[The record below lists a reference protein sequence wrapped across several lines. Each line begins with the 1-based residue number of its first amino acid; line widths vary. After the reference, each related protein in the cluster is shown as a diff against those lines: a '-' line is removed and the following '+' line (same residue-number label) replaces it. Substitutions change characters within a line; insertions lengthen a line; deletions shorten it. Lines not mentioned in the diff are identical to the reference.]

1 MPVFLSRSFTSLF
14 LFHVTSIT
22 DDTPLAT
29 LRDYY
34 KALVRDPLPLSNTTT
49 LSQSDPDYNLA
60 PHHGDENRYSQHGR
74 VRKAPRALVSHER
87 RARAY
92 ERECY
97 SDLLL

>member
-60 PHHGDENRYSQHGR
+60 PYHDDELRYSQHGR
-74 VRKAPRALVSHER
+74 DRKAPQAVVADTSQER
-87 RARAY
+87 RAF
-92 ERECY
+92 
-97 SDLLL
+97 D